1 MKTDHHFHL
10 ISIAGELIMVYTEK
24 NGRYVKC
31 ILSGDLANILHE
43 LHDVIYIYIFLFLKV
58 HSKPLS

>member
-43 LHDVIYIYIFLFLKV
+43 LHDVIYIYIYFFF
-58 HSKPLS
+58 